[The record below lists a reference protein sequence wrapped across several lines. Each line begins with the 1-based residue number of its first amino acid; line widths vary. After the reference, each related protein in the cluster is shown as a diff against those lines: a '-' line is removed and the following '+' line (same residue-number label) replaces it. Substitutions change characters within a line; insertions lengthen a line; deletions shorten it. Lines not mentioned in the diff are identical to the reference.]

1 MNPRANKLYR
11 TYIAIIEFAILTA
24 VYFLCI
30 YLRTGSIAL
39 FQSSVFLLG
48 YFLLV
53 VLRVVLIKIL
63 DPYKDMS
70 HRGHYREFR
79 NVLKIST
86 FEVALLI
93 VSLYMLGKGKEFSR
107 TVFIVFYLLEIVFDW
122 IVRYW
127 YKEYFNTK
135 HKGNGTSQKLLVITT
150 SDKIG
155 AILKSMN
162 ENDDWFYDVFGCA
175 ILDKEMTGQTIAG
188 VPVVAGHSTVRQYV
202 IQNVVDA
209 VFLDGNM
216 KNDDFQKL
224 INLVSD
230 IGSMLYINLANFGME
245 LTNERIIRIGGF
257 TTLSSSRREI
267 SPIQNIA
274 KRAMDIA
281 GGLVGSIFTV
291 LLTIILGLI
300 IKIDS
305 PGPIFFRQERVGRN
319 GRRFKMFKY
328 RSMYIDAEERKSELM
343 KQNKMRGLMFKMDND
358 PRITRV
364 GKFIRKTSLDEF
376 PQFFNVLLGDM
387 SLVGTRP
394 PTVGEF
400 QQYESHHKKRLSMK
414 PGLTGLWQVSGRSD
428 ITDFEEVVELDSKYI
443 DSWDIGMDVKILVKT
458 VGVLFGDRHA
468 S

>member
-1 MNPRANKLYR
+1 M
-11 TYIAIIEFAILTA
+11 
-24 VYFLCI
+24 
-30 YLRTGSIAL
+30 
-39 FQSSVFLLG
+39 
-48 YFLLV
+48 
-53 VLRVVLIKIL
+53 
-63 DPYKDMS
+63 
-70 HRGHYREFR
+70 
-79 NVLKIST
+79 
-86 FEVALLI
+86 
-93 VSLYMLGKGKEFSR
+93 
-107 TVFIVFYLLEIVFDW
+107 
-122 IVRYW
+122 
-127 YKEYFNTK
+127 
-135 HKGNGTSQKLLVITT
+135 ITT
-150 SDKIG
+150 SDKIDG
-155 AILKSMN
+155 ILKSMN

-245 LTNERIIRIGGF
+245 LANERIIRIGGF
-257 TTLSSSRREI
+257 TTLASSRREI

-328 RSMYIDAEERKSELM
+328 RSMYIDAEERKAELM
-343 KQNKMRGLMFKMDND
+343 KQNKMSGLMFKMDND
-358 PRITRV
+358 PRITKV

-376 PQFFNVLLGDM
+376 PQFFNVLMGDM